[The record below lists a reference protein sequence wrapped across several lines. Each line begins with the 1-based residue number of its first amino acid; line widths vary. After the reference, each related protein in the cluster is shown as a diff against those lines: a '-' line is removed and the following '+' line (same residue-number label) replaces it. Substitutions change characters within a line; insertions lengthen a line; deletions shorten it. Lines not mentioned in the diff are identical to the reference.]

1 MDLIIGGFSG
11 PVGLEAIFR
20 ISGFWPR
27 RFVGLG
33 SLDLNTFGYP
43 SGTPL
48 LPFSIAIGL
57 ISSRLD
63 RRVFRSA
70 ACQGARENV
79 RNELL
84 TILFVGRWIILV
96 GAPQSSRDQV
106 LERAVQRR
114 VQGCVCGG
122 VICSGVPR
130 TRRCSDVPR
139 KGRPDISILI
149 FIIYP
154 KPRPVAQAHGKV
166 EMGAERPIS
175 TPHLGVYSPPQNA
188 PSITWTIPDNPHNIS

>member
-1 MDLIIGGFSG
+1 MLSPHTMCTPFAHPNPAISARLGLIIGGLSG

-20 ISGFWPR
+20 ISGFWPSG
-27 RFVGLG
+27 FVGLG

-63 RRVFRSA
+63 RRVCRSA
-70 ACQGARENV
+70 ACQGARKNV

-96 GAPQSSRDQV
+96 GAPRSSQDLV
-106 LERAVQRR
+106 LERSVQRSM
-114 VQGCVCGG
+114 QWCVCGG
-122 VICSGVPR
+122 VICS
-130 TRRCSDVPR
+130 DVL
-139 KGRPDISILI
+139 KTL
-149 FIIYP
+149 YCL
-154 KPRPVAQAHGKV
+154 
-166 EMGAERPIS
+166 S
-175 TPHLGVYSPPQNA
+175 TPNTL
-188 PSITWTIPDNPHNIS
+188 

>member
-1 MDLIIGGFSG
+1 M
-11 PVGLEAIFR
+11 
-20 ISGFWPR
+20 
-27 RFVGLG
+27 GLG

-63 RRVFRSA
+63 RRVCRSA
-70 ACQGARENV
+70 ACQGARKNV

-96 GAPQSSRDQV
+96 GAPRSSQDLV
-106 LERAVQRR
+106 LERSVQRSM
-114 VQGCVCGG
+114 QWCVCGG
-122 VICSGVPR
+122 VICSGVPK
-130 TRRCSDVPR
+130 TLYCSDVR
-139 KGRPDISILI
+139 SKGRLDISILI
-149 FIIYP
+149 LVIYP

-166 EMGAERPIS
+166 KMGAERPIS

-188 PSITWTIPDNPHNIS
+188 PSITWTIPDITLIIYPK

>member
-1 MDLIIGGFSG
+1 MCTPFAHPNPAISARLGLIIGGLSG

-33 SLDLNTFGYP
+33 SLDPNTFGYP

-70 ACQGARENV
+70 ACRGARKNV
-79 RNELL
+79 RNETLARAAPAGSLRALL
-84 TILFVGRWIILV
+84 FSGYNKPYSHAGTDRSPGPNPEAGRNPRREDG
-96 GAPQSSRDQV
+96 GAD
-106 LERAVQRR
+106 RR
-114 VQGCVCGG
+114 CQGC
-122 VICSGVPR
+122 
-130 TRRCSDVPR
+130 RRQDC
-139 KGRPDISILI
+139 
-149 FIIYP
+149 
-154 KPRPVAQAHGKV
+154 Q
-166 EMGAERPIS
+166 
-175 TPHLGVYSPPQNA
+175 
-188 PSITWTIPDNPHNIS
+188 W

>member
-1 MDLIIGGFSG
+1 MCRWTLQDRWAPPEHPRDTSHAFSASCCRLPIRPVGHQTLWGAHAHTSHPLHTLCTPFAHPNPAISARWGPIIGALSG

-33 SLDLNTFGYP
+33 SLDPNTFGYP

-70 ACQGARENV
+70 A
-79 RNELL
+79 
-84 TILFVGRWIILV
+84 
-96 GAPQSSRDQV
+96 SR
-106 LERAVQRR
+106 
-114 VQGCVCGG
+114 
-122 VICSGVPR
+122 
-130 TRRCSDVPR
+130 
-139 KGRPDISILI
+139 
-149 FIIYP
+149 
-154 KPRPVAQAHGKV
+154 
-166 EMGAERPIS
+166 
-175 TPHLGVYSPPQNA
+175 LGS
-188 PSITWTIPDNPHNIS
+188 

>member
-1 MDLIIGGFSG
+1 MGLIIGGLSG

-33 SLDLNTFGYP
+33 SLDPNTFGYP

-70 ACQGARENV
+70 ACQGARKTV

-96 GAPQSSRDQV
+96 GALQSSQDLV

-114 VQGCVCGG
+114 VRVCVCGG
-122 VICSGVPR
+122 VIWSDVPR
-130 TRRCSDVPR
+130 TRRCSYVPS
-139 KGRPDISILI
+139 KGRPDMSILMPG
-149 FIIYP
+149 IYP
-154 KPRPVAQAHGKV
+154 KPRPVAQTHGKV
-166 EMGAERPIS
+166 GKGAERPIS
-175 TPHLGVYSPPQNA
+175 TPHLAVFRPPKHA
-188 PSITWTIPDNPHNIS
+188 PSITPTIPDNPHNVS

>member
-1 MDLIIGGFSG
+1 MNRFSG
-11 PVGLEAIFR
+11 
-20 ISGFWPR
+20 R
-27 RFVGLG
+27 RHLG
-33 SLDLNTFGYP
+33 S
-43 SGTPL
+43 
-48 LPFSIAIGL
+48 
-57 ISSRLD
+57 
-63 RRVFRSA
+63 
-70 ACQGARENV
+70 ARKTV
-79 RNELL
+79 RNEGM
-84 TILFVGRWIILV
+84 TPGFVQGCIILV
-96 GAPQSSRDQV
+96 GALQSSRDQV

-149 FIIYP
+149 LKIYP

-175 TPHLGVYSPPQNA
+175 TPHLGVYSPPKHA
-188 PSITWTIPDNPHNIS
+188 PSITPTIPSGTIPDNPHNVSQIMRARGASQLRCWCGRTLQRVQTPLSRAVRPHT